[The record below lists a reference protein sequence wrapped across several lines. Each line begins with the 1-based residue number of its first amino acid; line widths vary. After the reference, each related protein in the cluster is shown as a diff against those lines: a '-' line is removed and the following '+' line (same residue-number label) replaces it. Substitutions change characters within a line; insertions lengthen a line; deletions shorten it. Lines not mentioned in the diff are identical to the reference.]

1 MDDARARELL
11 DNERERIQREIAAL
25 ERDGSLEAS
34 ARREP
39 GDRDSEDLYEDEL
52 AEGRLAELQDQLA
65 AVGRAEERLAAG
77 AFGISIESGTAIPD
91 GRLEANPTAERTV
104 EEEARIRRA

>member
-1 MDDARARELL
+1 MENARARELL
-11 DNERERIQREIAAL
+11 DRERARIQREIAAL

-34 ARREP
+34 TRREP
-39 GDRDSEDLYEDEL
+39 GDRDSEELFEDEL
-52 AEGRLAELQDQLA
+52 AEGRLVELRDQLA
-65 AVGRAEERLAAG
+65 SVGRAEERLATG
-77 AFGISIESGTAIPD
+77 TYGISIESGTAIPD

>member
-11 DNERERIQREIAAL
+11 DKERERIQREIAAL
-25 ERDGSLEAS
+25 ARDGSLEAS

-77 AFGISIESGTAIPD
+77 AFGVSIESGTAIPD

>member
-1 MDDARARELL
+1 MAAKPTRRVPRSNFRVAWQTPGTACGAPGRPLGETGAR
-11 DNERERIQREIAAL
+11 
-25 ERDGSLEAS
+25 
-34 ARREP
+34 
-39 GDRDSEDLYEDEL
+39 
-52 AEGRLAELQDQLA
+52 GRLAELQDQLA